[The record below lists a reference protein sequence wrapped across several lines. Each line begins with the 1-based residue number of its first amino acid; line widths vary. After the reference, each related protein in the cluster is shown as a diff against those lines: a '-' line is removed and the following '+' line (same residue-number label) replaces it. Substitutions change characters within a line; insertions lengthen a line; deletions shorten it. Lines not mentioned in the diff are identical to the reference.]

1 MKIKLTE
8 YFMKRPTLFWSLM
21 TFILIAGVLA
31 FLQMPKLEDPAVSVK
46 QAMVIVP
53 YPGATA
59 HEVELKV
66 AQTMEDE
73 LRALPNVKK
82 IKSECQNGMATITVE
97 FQMTVLQ
104 KDLEQHFDLLRRKV
118 NDSRSKLPQDCYD
131 PIVIDDMMDVYGIFY
146 AFTGEGYSYPELY
159 KYAKLIRRELLGV
172 KGVKRILITG
182 NRDEVIQITLSKEKI
197 ARNGIIPTQIMMSLQ
212 NAGKTVNAGSYQNE
226 SDRLPLHVSSAVTDE
241 EDIRNLLIRTPQGKT
256 IRLGDIAQI
265 ERTYSEPQ
273 RNGFFVDGKPALAIC
288 LTMEENAIVPDV
300 GKAVEKRL
308 AEIMPQ
314 IPVGMEMEKI
324 FFQPDKVDEAISSFM
339 VNLVESV
346 LIVILILIFTM
357 GFRSGLIIGFGLIL
371 TIAVSFPILLMC
383 GTTLQRISLGAFIVA
398 MGMLVDNAIVIMDGI
413 LIDKARGVGPKTYL
427 YRIGQHTAMP
437 LLGATLIAV
446 STFLAVYLSPDSAG
460 EYAGDLFLVLCVSLL
475 ASWILA
481 LTQVPVCAKSWLPT
495 REKKTQQPQIYHSPI
510 HRFIRRT
517 ISLLVEYKKTTLATA
532 FILLTL
538 CIFGMTKVKNL
549 FFPDF
554 DYKQFIVEYFLPSQT
569 DPDRVR
575 KDLLEMSALLKKN
588 PAIERVAA
596 SMGSAPAHY
605 CLVRP
610 MTSGGDCYGELMVDC
625 KDYETVVAQIPAVR
639 KLLRERYPDAYIR
652 IRKYNFSIASSHTV
666 EVEFSGPDPAILR
679 KLSQQAEDIM
689 RRCPYVDPYSVGN
702 NWKPKG
708 KTLTADYVREDALRS
723 GIERSDVGNALL
735 AATDGLPVGVLND
748 QDRTVLIHLLVR
760 NADGSRITNLNDIP
774 VWSTLNLRMD
784 DDELKGVLTGSTKT
798 DELQDQLFRSVPL
811 GNVARQIRLDWEDN
825 YIYRLNGQ
833 RAIEAECDP
842 NTDLY
847 EATPAKVVASIQ
859 KEIESI
865 PLPDGYKMRWV
876 GEGELQGEAIGNL
889 MKYLPVTLF
898 IILGI
903 LLLLFN
909 SWKKVILILL
919 CFPFVFCGITPALLL
934 FRQPFTFMAII
945 GMMGLIGMMVKNA
958 IVLVDEINRL
968 QQEEHLHPYHA
979 VVEATVS
986 RVRPVLMA
994 SLTTIVGMIPLV
1006 NDPMYGSM
1014 AITIMGGLTVGT
1026 LITLVLLPI
1035 FYTALF
1041 HIHKPNSMSNP
1052 SSIQL

>member
-1 MKIKLTE
+1 
-8 YFMKRPTLFWSLM
+8 MKRPTLFWSLM

-46 QAMVIVP
+46 QAMVIIP

-82 IKSECQNGMATITVE
+82 IKSECQNGMATFTVE

-241 EDIRNLLIRTPQGKT
+241 KDIRNLLIRTPQGKT

-265 ERTYSEPQ
+265 ERTYSKPQ

-314 IPVGMEMEKI
+314 IPAGMEMEKI

-413 LIDKARGVGPKTYL
+413 LIDKARGLAPKTYL

-481 LTQVPVCAKSWLPT
+481 LIQVPVCAKSWLPV
-495 REKKTQQPQIYHSPI
+495 REKTTQQPQIYHSPI

-532 FILLTL
+532 FILLAL

-575 KDLLEMSALLKKN
+575 KDLLEISALLKKN

-625 KDYETVVAQIPAVR
+625 KDYETVVAQIPAIR

-702 NWKPKG
+702 NWKPEG

-784 DDELKGVLTGSTKT
+784 DNELKGLLTGSTKM

-859 KEIESI
+859 KEIEDI

-889 MKYLPVTLF
+889 MKYMPVTLF

-979 VVEATVS
+979 VVEATIS

-1052 SSIQL
+1052 SSKQL